1 MYSQLETYFCPTL
14 YTKLTLPAQHLMLGR
29 NTEHVFQSQENE
41 VGEKT
46 ALPAATAAI
55 CIALCHTQEISTT
68 DGRYPLTL
76 SSVSRSEAFI
86 CIQLPP

>member
-41 VGEKT
+41 VGEK
-46 ALPAATAAI
+46 L
-55 CIALCHTQEISTT
+55 HYQ
-68 DGRYPLTL
+68 
-76 SSVSRSEAFI
+76 
-86 CIQLPP
+86 QLLLLFA